1 MDDVKKRKGCI
12 YFIRPKKRNDC
23 CFILCSMK
31 IKGKKR
37 NRHIITQLSGE
48 RKQEISAKA
57 SL

>member
-37 NRHIITQLSGE
+37 NGCITAELSGE
-48 RKQEISAKA
+48 RKQK
-57 SL
+57 